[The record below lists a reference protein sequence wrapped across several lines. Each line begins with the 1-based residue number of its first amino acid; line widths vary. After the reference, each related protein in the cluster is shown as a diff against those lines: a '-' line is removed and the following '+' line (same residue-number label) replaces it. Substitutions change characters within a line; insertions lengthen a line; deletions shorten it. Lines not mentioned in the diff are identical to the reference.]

1 MTIDIEDIKID
12 NFDLNKALRGYNY
25 VKDLILYERQIN
37 LDSQKIIQKKLNDK
51 IRKLN
56 KKYKLQLSKR
66 KIFSIWANSKN
77 KLGTL
82 SIKLEKYLVKSSVR
96 SRSGVLVSTIVLK
109 PSEFSCNRSCPE
121 TDLKGN
127 PTQPKSYVSSSLP
140 NQAMLRA
147 TRYNFS
153 VSGQL
158 WDRIDSYTRTGNI
171 NGKAKAYKMELILS
185 GWWYT
190 LECYPQEYLEL
201 VMTEIYWAANNY
213 GKNIDFS
220 IDDAFLEDEQRSNRL
235 SEYRIVGLTIE
246 TRPDEINEKS
256 IKDYRRW
263 GVTRVQLGFQSFDN
277 KILKKINRGHSV
289 RHSNKAIKMLK
300 QCGYKIIGQ
309 VYSMPGPRCAVS
321 EKDKEN
327 LRLTLYDPDYQ
338 VDELKIYPCTNVST
352 VIQSNRED
360 RDVTSKIKGWYEKG
374 IWKPYAEENLLK
386 LYLINCRPWIR
397 IPRMVRDFPRT
408 VILSGY
414 QKKSNLR
421 QIINDELKKEG
432 KWSYDIRSRE
442 IGDEIPPKYKVQ
454 LTVRKYKSSGGDEY
468 FISYETCKCN
478 FCWQYH
484 LFNTFSYFQSIFTG
498 KYLYWSG
505 CKNYDKLIGFI
516 RLRLDP
522 NPGGG
527 FIKELS
533 HCSLVRELHV
543 YGTSVGIGI
552 KDKNYVQSKSMLSK
566 AKNGYDKGL
575 INTAE
580 YISYYNGFYKVAIIA
595 SIGTRQYYRDYC
607 GYGLSGTYMIKN
619 ILFLKKRNEDV
630 SMGIM
635 FLLVGICYYYIQVTV
650 KSLYCQ

>member
-1 MTIDIEDIKID
+1 MAIDIEDIQIGNID
-12 NFDLNKALRGYNY
+12 LDKALRGYNY
-25 VKDLILYERQIN
+25 VKDLILYEKEIN
-37 LDSQKIIQKKLNDK
+37 SEDQKIIQKKLNDK

-56 KKYKLQLSKR
+56 KKYKFQLSKR
-66 KIFSIWANSKN
+66 KIFSIWTNYKD

-109 PSEFSCNRSCPE
+109 PSEFSCNRSCHYCPLE
-121 TDLKGN
+121 TDLKGI
-127 PTQPKSYVSSSLP
+127 PTQPKSYVSSAP
-140 NQAMLRA
+140 AMLRA

-185 GWWYT
+185 GGT
-190 LECYPQEYLEL
+190 LECYPQKYLES
-201 VMTEIYWAANNY
+201 VMAEIYWAANNH
-213 GKNIDFS
+213 GTKLDFS
-220 IDDAFLEDEQRSNRL
+220 QIETTLEEEQRTNSL

-246 TRPDEINEKS
+246 TRPDEINKKS

-289 RHSNKAIKMLK
+289 RHSKKAIKMLK
-300 QCGYKIIGQ
+300 QCGYKIIGHI
-309 VYSMPGPRCAVS
+309 MPDLPGSSP

-327 LRLTLYDPDYQ
+327 LRLTLYDSDYQ
-338 VDELKIYPCTNVST
+338 VDEWKIYPCA

-360 RDVTSKIKGWYEKG
+360 REVTSKIKEWYEKG
-374 IWKPYAEENLLK
+374 IWKPYAEENFDDLKNLLK
-386 LYLINCRPWIR
+386 WYLINCRPWIR
-397 IPRMVRDFPRT
+397 IPRMVRDFPGT

-421 QIINDELKKEG
+421 QMVNDELKKEG

-442 IGDEIPPKYKVQ
+442 IGDVIPSKYKVQ
-454 LTVRKYKSSGGDEY
+454 LTVRQYQSSGGDEY
-468 FISYETCKCN
+468 FISYETCKCD
-478 FCWQYH
+478 FCWKYH
-484 LFNTFSYFQSIFTG
+484 LFNTFSCFQSIFTG
-498 KYLYWSG
+498 RYLYWSG

-516 RLRLDP
+516 RLRLDS

-543 YGTSVGIGI
+543 YGTSVGIGT
-552 KDKNYVQSKSMLSK
+552 KDKNYIKRKSTQHQ
-566 AKNGYDKGL
+566 GYGKGL

-580 YISYYNGFYKVAIIA
+580 NISYYNGFYKVAIIA
-595 SIGTRQYYRDYC
+595 SIGTRQYYQDYC
-607 GYGLSGTYMIKN
+607 GYDLCGTYMIKG
-619 ILFLKKRNEDV
+619 ILNLKKQSEDV

-635 FLLVGICYYYIQVTV
+635 FALVGIFYYYIQL
-650 KSLYCQ
+650 KIGSLYYQ